1 MKTQEKRPVCRKQTK
16 TRVLITVAA
25 ALLALLTVVLCAM
38 SGAFNFHKEGSNLMP
53 NLVGQTEE
61 AAKDAI
67 AKLDANA
74 IISYE
79 NSSEPEGTVISQA
92 VAEGT
97 HITHNQSIS
106 LVVSLGPKE
115 EDDTT
120 TSKIPIPSFVG
131 LTLAK
136 ASETAAN
143 LGVTVVS
150 AGTAYD
156 DNVPE
161 GSIARQSPAG
171 GSMVDP
177 GTVISVTI
185 SAGPEKKTFAVTVTC
200 GSGGSVSPNGKV
212 EVKEGGTV
220 SFTITPNDGYE
231 VDKLIIDGLEVLP
244 LESYTFMNIDSDHTL
259 YVTFKEKDGLLFL
272 PDE

>member
-1 MKTQEKRPVCRKQTK
+1 MQTK
-16 TRVLITVAA
+16 TRVLITIAA

-53 NLVGQTEE
+53 NLIGQTEE

-67 AKLDANA
+67 ADLDANA
-74 IISYE
+74 IVSYE
-79 NSSEPEGTVISQA
+79 HSAEPEGTVISQA

-106 LVVSLGPKE
+106 LVVSLGSEQE
-115 EDDTT
+115 ENTS
-120 TSKIPIPSFVG
+120 TSKIAIPSFVG

-200 GSGGSVSPNGKV
+200 GYGGSVSPSGRV
-212 EVKEGGTV
+212 EVLEGGTA

-231 VDKLIIDGLEVLP
+231 VDQLIIDGMEVLP
-244 LESYTFMNIDSDHTL
+244 LESYTFMNIDGDHTL
-259 YVTFKEKDGLLFL
+259 YVTFKEKNGMFFL
-272 PDE
+272 PNEY